1 MGRVGTGGGGD
12 EAQRRGT
19 PRLNGHSHIRPGKTN
34 EAFNPSASLAGAM
47 GALLPR
53 SKLPDQ
59 TDARFR
65 RPQRC
70 GAEVLYCTCHLA
82 ECHSEYCRLHS
93 PDHYQ
98 MCTVI
103 APLFFL
109 TSRPPRPRPRQIITI
124 ITQKYKFYY

>member
-1 MGRVGTGGGGD
+1 MGTGGGGD

-59 TDARFR
+59 TDSIQKASEVR
-65 RPQRC
+65 R
-70 GAEVLYCTCHLA
+70 GSAILHL
-82 ECHSEYCRLHS
+82 
-93 PDHYQ
+93 
-98 MCTVI
+98 
-103 APLFFL
+103 PLG
-109 TSRPPRPRPRQIITI
+109 
-124 ITQKYKFYY
+124 

>member
-34 EAFNPSASLAGAM
+34 EAFNPSASPAGAM

-70 GAEVLYCTCHLA
+70 GAEVLYCTWLSA
-82 ECHSEYCRLHS
+82 T
-93 PDHYQ
+93 PN
-98 MCTVI
+98 I
-103 APLFFL
+103 AVFIHQTITKCVQSLPLSFF
-109 TSRPPRPRPRQIITI
+109 
-124 ITQKYKFYY
+124 